1 MGSGFPQRTDPAYRH
16 FSAGASITQGFQ
28 KASRRLIGWKPFL
41 SVLQEYEI
49 SYIFLYMD
57 LIKLKSFLAITELG
71 SFSRAA
77 EVLYFSQ
84 PAISAHIKE
93 LEYEYDTKLFNR
105 IGRKIELTKSGEA
118 LVYYVESILD
128 TFEESKKAI
137 NSLKEAGL
145 GELSIGTSSLPG
157 AHLVPEYLSRYKLQN
172 PEVTFNVTISKAVD
186 IREMVLKNKLDIGII
201 GSQDAEYKD
210 IRLEEKII
218 DRDEMVLA
226 IPNTHVLSGK
236 EKVSIF
242 DLNNLELIVSFKNTL
257 SRQAIN
263 KLFLKYDVPYTIKH
277 EINDKAMRIAMVQ
290 NGLGCAFFTYSEI
303 KREVNSKWFS
313 ILRIEEETLYRNIVL
328 IHLKEI
334 SMSPTVKSF
343 CNFLIKAE

>member
-1 MGSGFPQRTDPAYRH
+1 
-16 FSAGASITQGFQ
+16 
-28 KASRRLIGWKPFL
+28 
-41 SVLQEYEI
+41 
-49 SYIFLYMD
+49 MD

-242 DLNNLELIVSFKNTL
+242 DL
-257 SRQAIN
+257 
-263 KLFLKYDVPYTIKH
+263 
-277 EINDKAMRIAMVQ
+277 
-290 NGLGCAFFTYSEI
+290 
-303 KREVNSKWFS
+303 
-313 ILRIEEETLYRNIVL
+313 
-328 IHLKEI
+328 
-334 SMSPTVKSF
+334 
-343 CNFLIKAE
+343 